1 MLDFL
6 KFTNY
11 DHTLIEKLECNPLLS
26 WKSESENLKYFDS
39 EVITTKKIKEYKG
52 ILFCF
57 YANRLDILFKPHY
70 YFNGNLHNANDFTII
85 DCINT
90 INVLK
95 NDLNIDLNLLKV
107 VNIEFGV
114 NVISPIDIKDLI
126 TYLVY
131 HEKNEFKTDSEF
143 SFSKKSYSVYKNGIV
158 NKYKFI
164 KAYAKGIQFPE
175 YCNINTFRFEIKSKK
190 SRYINSKLSIY
201 TATDLLREEVYLT
214 MAELILKEF
223 KEVLILDCDINLNK
237 FNLKEQK
244 KVIYYNNFFN
254 WYKILNQSRNSFSRN
269 KKKYHDLI
277 DKEKNNL
284 KNQLEKI
291 IIEKLEYLKKGAIS
305 HTKENNKK
313 GAISHVIY
321 RGNCTQYNL
330 IKCSVTGLDIS
341 MQKDSLNLSHTGLRY
356 YYNND
361 LPTFNKIKNQ
371 YLSKVWYNSDIN
383 TQIKEIAHNIR
394 NAKSNQNL
402 KLNRIYQPQQIN
414 LLSYFNL

>member
-6 KFTNY
+6 KLTNY
-11 DHTLIEKLECNPLLS
+11 DHTLIEKLECNPLLT
-26 WKSESENLKYFDS
+26 WKSETENLKYFDS
-39 EVITTKKIKEYKG
+39 EIITTKKIKDYKG

-70 YFNGNLHNANDFTII
+70 YFNDNLHNANDFTIN
-85 DCINT
+85 DSINT
-90 INVLK
+90 INDL
-95 NDLNIDLNLLKV
+95 NIELNIDLNLFKV
-107 VNIEFGV
+107 VNIEFGI

-131 HEKNEFKTDSEF
+131 HEKNEFKTDTDF
-143 SFSKKSYSVYKNGIV
+143 SFSKKSCSVFKNGIV
-158 NKYKFI
+158 NKYKYI

-201 TATDLLREEVYLT
+201 TAADLLREEVYFK

-223 KEVLILDCDINLNK
+223 KEVLILDCDIDLNN

-244 KVIYYNNFFN
+244 KIIYYNNFFN

-269 KKKYHDLI
+269 KKKYHELI

-305 HTKENNKK
+305 HTKVNINK

-321 RGNCTQYNL
+321 RGNCTQNNFK
-330 IKCSVTGLDIS
+330 KCTVTGLDIS
-341 MQKDSLNLSHTGLRY
+341 MQKDSSNLSHTGLKY
-356 YYNND
+356 YYKND
-361 LPTFNKIKNQ
+361 LSTFNKIKNQ
-371 YLSKVWYNSDIN
+371 YLSKVWFTSEIE

-394 NAKSNQNL
+394 NAKSNQSI
-402 KLNRIYQPQQIN
+402 K
-414 LLSYFNL
+414 